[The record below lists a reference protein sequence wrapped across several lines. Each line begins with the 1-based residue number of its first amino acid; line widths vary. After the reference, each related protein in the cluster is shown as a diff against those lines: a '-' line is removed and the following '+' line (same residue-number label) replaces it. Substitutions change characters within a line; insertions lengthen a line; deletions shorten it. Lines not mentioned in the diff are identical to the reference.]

1 VARQF
6 HSLSLFNACSP
17 EYGYKEGLFFITFTW
32 YKWMSLIEYTN
43 SYDLVYNRFDFLEKN
58 HRIAIGYAIM
68 PNHVHTPIDF
78 AGTDKKCREQ

>member
-1 VARQF
+1 
-6 HSLSLFNACSP
+6 
-17 EYGYKEGLFFITFTW
+17 
-32 YKWMSLIEYTN
+32 MSLIEYTN